1 MMVSWSPAA
10 VAAFVLTVFL
20 GSFSLTSAYDWD
32 VVTDLDTYVQS
43 DDGHFAWSVLT
54 SYDYDGVTLHI
65 VNMTSQQYQDAT
77 FVDHPIWWHIVG
89 IAVPTQIDY
98 PDFGILWISTVLP
111 DDDDTVPPADDLR
124 NSLVSQLANDS
135 KTVSGYITR
144 VLNQPL
150 IFADDPTQTPRVEN
164 EIIAWTWRSYLNNP
178 TPDNTVLARMPMT
191 KAAKRGLD
199 TLYEFTQANV
209 PGTDLQRF
217 AVAGAS
223 EGGWT
228 TWSLAATDQR
238 VEVIAPLVFSTLN
251 AGPTLMNH
259 FQSMDGAWSFAFQ
272 PFYKENLTQDFF
284 NPKAEGIYD
293 VEDAYR
299 YRERLTIPI
308 FTILASGDEFFLTD
322 ENRFWWDGIPATD
335 KYQYTIANAEHY
347 LFPHYTEVYQTLV
360 SALLT
365 YLLELPYPQVSWEI
379 NPTATGGEILFHTNP
394 APLEVFAYRAVTLG
408 NDTRRDFRLASGTPP
423 DLVRHPVRWR
433 QDIEIE
439 DQGDGNYRIAVDEV
453 PGEWTGF
460 FIQGSWAGPIGGRM
474 SATSQVGV
482 VPDTLPHE
490 ACTDAATCYGTLV

>member
-1 MMVSWSPAA
+1 
-10 VAAFVLTVFL
+10 
-20 GSFSLTSAYDWD
+20 
-32 VVTDLDTYVQS
+32 
-43 DDGHFAWSVLT
+43 
-54 SYDYDGVTLHI
+54 
-65 VNMTSQQYQDAT
+65 MTSQQYQDAT
-77 FVDHPIWWHIVG
+77 YVDHPIWWHIVG

-98 PDFGILWISTVLP
+98 TDFGILWIGGGNN
-111 DDDDTVPPADDLR
+111 DDEEIIPPADGL
-124 NSLVSQLANDS
+124 NNLLVSRLANDS
-135 KTVSGYITR
+135 KVISAYITQ
-144 VLNQPL
+144 VPNQPL
-150 IFADDPTQTPRVEN
+150 IFADDPTQTPRYEN
-164 EIIAWTWRSYLNNP
+164 DVIAWTWRSYLNNP

-199 TLYEFTQANV
+199 TLNEFSLANV
-209 PGTDLQRF
+209 PGTELTRF
-217 AVAGAS
+217 AVAGPS

-251 AGPTLMNH
+251 AQPTLMNH

-299 YRERLTIPI
+299 YRERFTIPVY
-308 FTILASGDEFFLTD
+308 TILASGDEFFLAE
-322 ENRFWWDGIPATD
+322 ENRFWWDGIPSTT
-335 KYQYTIANAEHY
+335 KYQFVIANSEHY
-347 LFPHYTEVYQTLV
+347 LFPHYDAVYSTLV
-360 SALLT
+360 SALLIH
-365 YLLELPYPQVSWEI
+365 LQGLPYPQVSWEI

-433 QDIEIE
+433 EDIEIE
-439 DQGDGNYRIAVDEV
+439 DQGDGNYRIAADEV

-460 FIQGSWAGPIGGRM
+460 FIEAQWAGPTGARF
-474 SATSQVGV
+474 SATSQVAV
-482 VPDTLPHE
+482 VPDTYPHE
-490 ACTDAATCYGTLV
+490 ACTDSASCYGTLV